1 MKRLYAILP
10 VLALFACAAEEPAT
24 SSTSTVTYFHG
35 MTLIPGEGQSVIRDA
50 AMIIDGGEIVTAGA
64 SAEVTAPPGA
74 SLVDLSGRAVMP
86 LLNSLHVHL
95 GYLVD
100 NVMAAE
106 SYSRESMVADLN
118 THQRSGV
125 GAVLALGS
133 DPGDTAFQIR
143 EEQRKGTL
151 GGARLF
157 TVGRGIT
164 AKGGWP
170 TVIAA
175 LAEAPQQVET
185 EEEAR
190 GAVRAMADKKVDAI
204 KIWVDDAGGRILKI
218 SPELYGAAIDEAK
231 KHGLPVLAHVFYLAD
246 AKELVKAGITG
257 FAHSVRD
264 EPIDDALVSAMKAR
278 DVFYVPTLVAHEV
291 GFSYADVPAWV
302 GEPAMAR
309 SVSADV
315 IGKLKSAD
323 FVDAQKTSPG
333 LSAAREQF
341 AIALENVKKLADAGV
356 RIVLG
361 TDSGTTNRFP
371 GYFEHREL
379 ELMVDAGLSPLQA
392 IEAGTTVGGEILGLK
407 NAGTLAAGSDASF
420 IVVDGDP
427 STDIRTTRNIENVYV
442 RGEVLP

>member
-1 MKRLYAILP
+1 MWALCWCSGAIR
-10 VLALFACAAEEPAT
+10 AIRHFK
-24 SSTSTVTYFHG
+24 
-35 MTLIPGEGQSVIRDA
+35 SVR
-50 AMIIDGGEIVTAGA
+50 
-64 SAEVTAPPGA
+64 S
-74 SLVDLSGRAVMP
+74 SGRV
-86 LLNSLHVHL
+86 
-95 GYLVD
+95 
-100 NVMAAE
+100 
-106 SYSRESMVADLN
+106 
-118 THQRSGV
+118 RSE
-125 GAVLALGS
+125 AHAS
-133 DPGDTAFQIR
+133 
-143 EEQRKGTL
+143 
-151 GGARLF
+151 F

-164 AKGGWP
+164 VKGGWP

-204 KIWVDDAGGRILKI
+204 KIWIDDVGGRIPKI

-278 DVFYVPTLVAHEV
+278 DVFYIPTLVAHEV
-291 GFSYADVPAWV
+291 GFSYADVPAW
-302 GEPAMAR
+302 E
-309 SVSADV
+309 VSRYGAKRLRRCDRQTEERRLCR
-315 IGKLKSAD
+315 GAKNE
-323 FVDAQKTSPG
+323 PG
-333 LSAAREQF
+333 LPAAREQF

-427 STDIRTTRNIENVYV
+427 STDIRATRNIENVYV